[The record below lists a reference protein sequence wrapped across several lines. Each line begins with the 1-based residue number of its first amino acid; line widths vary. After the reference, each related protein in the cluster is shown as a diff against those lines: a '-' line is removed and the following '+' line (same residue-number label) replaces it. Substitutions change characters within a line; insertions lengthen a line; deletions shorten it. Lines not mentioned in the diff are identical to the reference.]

1 MENMTPLTKIYF
13 FCHTFYGV
21 MYYIFLPLLFLAA
34 AVLLYYAV
42 RQKKLFFILLFIL
55 PFSWEVIHTSVIYGA
70 WRYRMELR
78 DSYGKNQ
85 WGWTDISVMVP
96 DKKAEYAKYSYHP
109 RERNVKG
116 GLVRL
121 LVLLPLLYLAGSIFY
136 ASISFFKY
144 FFRKYVCKKQ

>member
-1 MENMTPLTKIYF
+1 MSPVMKIYF
-13 FCHTFYGV
+13 LCHTFYGF
-21 MYYIFLPLLFLAA
+21 MYYIFFPLLFLTA

-42 RQKKLFFILLFIL
+42 RQKKLFFLLLFLL
-55 PFSWEVIHTSVIYGA
+55 PFSWEILHTSVIYGA

-78 DSYGKNQ
+78 DTYGKNQ
-85 WGWTDISVMVP
+85 FGWTDISVMAP
-96 DKKAEYAKYSYHP
+96 DKKAEYDKYSRHP

-121 LVLLPLLYLAGSIFY
+121 LIGLPFLYFAGSILY
-136 ASISFFKY
+136 ACISFFKY

>member
-1 MENMTPLTKIYF
+1 
-13 FCHTFYGV
+13 

-42 RQKKLFFILLFIL
+42 RQKKLFFILLFLL
-55 PFSWEVIHTSVIYGA
+55 PFSWEILHTSVIYGA

-78 DSYGKNQ
+78 DTYGKNQ
-85 WGWTDISVMVP
+85 WGWTDISVMTP
-96 DKKAEYAKYSYHP
+96 DKKAEYDKYSRHP

-116 GLVRL
+116 GFVRL
-121 LVLLPLLYLAGSIFY
+121 IVLLPLLYFAGSIFY
-136 ASISFFKY
+136 AGIAFFKY

>member
-1 MENMTPLTKIYF
+1 MTLLMKIYF
-13 FCHTFYGV
+13 LCHAFYGV

-34 AVLLYYAV
+34 VVLLYYAV

-55 PFSWEVIHTSVIYGA
+55 PFSWEVLHTSIIYGA